1 MPDNKDTDPENVEV
15 VETPE
20 DQSEGAHPHEDD
32 EHTTSLSAQVLK
44 VLFLIALGC
53 GIGLW
58 GAPKLAPLLPTGM
71 APVAEFLM
79 PGQSVAKAEVIAL
92 RAEVEAKIAEL
103 EARPTSNTTQ
113 EDIDHAIAAYDA
125 NNVKVLGAL
134 KDQISATDG
143 QDIESRLAT
152 VETRLQGAMAELA
165 AMNERLSLQVTENG
179 TTLSEEA
186 VAKLSGYQAVIDGL
200 KAQLD
205 GLAAKQ
211 GTLDQR
217 IDEVSSTSARR
228 VEEASAKAAS
238 SAVTKLVSDINSAL
252 DSGASFQAA
261 LDGLAKIAQIAPPQG
276 LADIAATGTASWAN
290 LRGQFSEVAHTALR
304 ADTQANA
311 SNGVAGKFGAFL
323 RTQVGTRSL
332 QRREGKD
339 ANAILSRVEDE
350 LIRGNLSKA
359 LSESDNLGDA
369 PKEAM
374 KDWLAALNRLSAAQT
389 AMAQIISTLGV
400 AN

>member
-1 MPDNKDTDPENVEV
+1 MPDKKDTDPENAEV

-20 DQSEGAHPHEDD
+20 DQSEDAHPHEDD

-58 GAPKLAPLLPTGM
+58 GAPKLAPLLPAGM

-113 EDIDHAIAAYDA
+113 EDIDQAIASYDA

-152 VETRLQGAMAELA
+152 VETRLQGATAELA
-165 AMNERLSLQVTENG
+165 AMSERLSLQATENG
-179 TTLSEEA
+179 TTLSKEA

-217 IDEVSSTSARR
+217 IDEVSSISARR
-228 VEEASAKAAS
+228 VEEASAKATS
-238 SAVTKLVSDINSAL
+238 SAATKLVSDINSAL

-261 LDGLAKIAQIAPPQG
+261 LDGLAKIAQIEPPQG

-311 SNGVAGKFGAFL
+311 SNGVVGKFGAFL

-332 QRREGKD
+332 QRREGDD

-359 LSESDNLGDA
+359 LSEAANLGDA

>member
-1 MPDNKDTDPENVEV
+1 MPDRKDTDPENADV
-15 VETPE
+15 VEKPE
-20 DQSEGAHPHEDD
+20 EQSEAEQPLEDE
-32 EHTTSLSAQVLK
+32 EHTTSLPAQVLK
-44 VLFLIALGC
+44 VLFLVALGC

-92 RAEVEAKIAEL
+92 RAEVKAKIAEL
-103 EARPTSNTTQ
+103 EARPTSNITQ
-113 EDIDHAIAAYDA
+113 EDIDQAIAAYDA
-125 NNVKVLGAL
+125 NNAKVLGAL

-152 VETRLQGAMAELA
+152 VETRLQGATAELA
-165 AMNERLSLQVTENG
+165 AISERLSLQVTENG
-179 TTLSEEA
+179 AALSEEA
-186 VAKLSGYQAVIDGL
+186 VGKLSGYQAVIDGL

-211 GTLDQR
+211 GTLNQR
-217 IDEVSSTSARR
+217 IDEVSSASARR
-228 VEEASAKAAS
+228 VEEASTKAAS
-238 SAVTKLVSDINSAL
+238 SAATKLVSDINSAL

-261 LDGLAKIAQIAPPQG
+261 LDGLAKIAQIEPPLELSG
-276 LADIAATGTASWAN
+276 IAATGTASWAN

-311 SNGVAGKFGAFL
+311 SDGAVGKFGAFL

-332 QRREGKD
+332 QRREGND

-359 LSESDNLGDA
+359 LGESENLGDA

-374 KDWLAALNRLSAAQT
+374 KDWLAALDRLSAAHT

-400 AN
+400 AK

>member
-1 MPDNKDTDPENVEV
+1 MPDKKDTEQENADV
-15 VETPE
+15 VEKPE
-20 DQSEGAHPHEDD
+20 ELPESEQPLEDE
-32 EHTTSLSAQVLK
+32 EHTTSLPAQVLK
-44 VLFLIALGC
+44 VLFLVALGC

-58 GAPKLAPLLPTGM
+58 GAPKLAPLLPAGM

-92 RAEVEAKIAEL
+92 RAEIKAKIAEL
-103 EARPTSNTTQ
+103 EARPTSNLTQ
-113 EDIDHAIAAYDA
+113 ENIDQAIAAYDA
-125 NNVKVLGAL
+125 SNAKVLGAL
-134 KDQISATDG
+134 KDQVSATDG
-143 QDIESRLAT
+143 QAIESRLAS
-152 VETRLQGAMAELA
+152 VEIRLTGATAELA
-165 AMNERLSLQVTENG
+165 ALGERLSLQVTDSG
-179 TTLSEEA
+179 AALSEEA

-211 GTLDQR
+211 GMLDQR
-217 IDEVSSTSARR
+217 IDEVSSASARR

-238 SAVTKLVSDINSAL
+238 SATTKLVSDINSAL

-261 LDGLAKIAQIAPPQG
+261 LDGLAKIAQIEPPQE
-276 LADIAATGTASWAN
+276 LTDIAAGGTASWAN

-311 SNGVAGKFGAFL
+311 SNGVVGKFGAFL

-332 QRREGKD
+332 QRREGND

-359 LSESDNLGDA
+359 LEESEKLGDA

-374 KDWLAALNRLSAAQT
+374 KDWLAALDRLSAAQT

-400 AN
+400 AK